1 MRAQDPIPFFEA
13 LYDETYR
20 TTLRLVTRGC
30 ADADRIPDL
39 MQDIYADV
47 YAAILTHGTA
57 YFTNPAGFVRR
68 IARHKLSEWYG
79 LKAKLR
85 CMVPLRTLDG
95 DGEEYDLPELA
106 TEVAAGDA
114 AETKLLA
121 AQAAE
126 RLKTFAPETRRI
138 ILCRVE
144 LDMPFPQIA
153 KLLGMKEAT
162 VKMRYYRALAELRE
176 LYQKEGADL

>member
-1 MRAQDPIPFFEA
+1 MSAQEPIPFFEA

-20 TTLRLVTRGC
+20 ATLRLVTRGC

-47 YAAILTHGTA
+47 YAAILTHGTD

-79 LKAKLR
+79 LKARLQ
-85 CMVPLRTLDG
+85 CLVPLQAADDAG
-95 DGEEYDLPELA
+95 GEYDLPELA
-106 TEVAAGDA
+106 TEISAGEA
-114 AETKLLA
+114 AETRLLA
-121 AQAAE
+121 AQAGE
-126 RLKTFAPETRRI
+126 RIRDFAPETRRI
-138 ILCRVE
+138 LLCRIE
-144 LDMPFPQIA
+144 LDMPFKAIA
-153 KLLGMKEAT
+153 RLLGMKEIT

>member
-20 TTLRLVTRGC
+20 ATLRLVTRGC

-39 MQDIYADV
+39 MQDIYTDV
-47 YAAILTHGTA
+47 YAAILTHGTD
-57 YFTNPAGFVRR
+57 YFTNPVGFVRR
-68 IARHKLSEWYG
+68 VARHKLGEWYG
-79 LKAKLR
+79 LKARLQ
-85 CMVPLRTLDG
+85 CMVPLRGMDDDG
-95 DGEEYDLPELA
+95 GEYDLPELA
-106 TEVAAGDA
+106 AEVSAGEA
-114 AETKLLA
+114 AEARLLA

-138 ILCRVE
+138 LLCRIE
-144 LDMPFPQIA
+144 LDMPFAQIA

-176 LYQKEGADL
+176 LYQKEGVGL